1 MSTNDIDLDNEV
13 TMAPLDFDDDALDDW
28 IDGGGITKHI
38 VVMHGKPH
46 LAAEAESLED
56 DIRLATARNG
66 EGNGEELAGGEVGK
80 LRRRLQ
86 EVYDEW
92 AASRTR
98 WTVTAITDKV
108 IDEATAATVE
118 ALGDEPVPPNEPAK
132 GAPQSKHD
140 DYKAKLDRYEK
151 KHRVWQSHQNA
162 ELVRLVV
169 EQIEFAD
176 GRRARIASAD
186 QVLRM
191 KETFGPHQI
200 VKIIEVARTSAV
212 FSPELKAPF
221 SPSTSP
227 DDQT

>member
-1 MSTNDIDLDNEV
+1 MTSSDIDLDNDV
-13 TMAPLDFDDDALDDW
+13 TLAPLDFDDDALDDW

-38 VVMHGKPH
+38 VVMHGKPQ
-46 LAAEAESLED
+46 LAAEY
-56 DIRLATARNG
+56 
-66 EGNGEELAGGEVGK
+66 EELQDELNLAQARAGENGGDELGGSEVGRLK
-80 LRRRLQ
+80 RRLQ

-108 IDEATAATVE
+108 IDDATDATVT

-140 DYKAKLDRYEK
+140 DYKAKLEKYEK
-151 KHRVWQSHQNA
+151 KHAEWTSHQNA
-162 ELVRLVV
+162 ELIRLVV

-176 GRRARIASAD
+176 GRRARIGTAA

-191 KETFGPHQI
+191 RETFGAQQI
-200 VKIIEVARTSAV
+200 VKIIEIARTSAM

-221 SPSTSP
+221 SSGTSH